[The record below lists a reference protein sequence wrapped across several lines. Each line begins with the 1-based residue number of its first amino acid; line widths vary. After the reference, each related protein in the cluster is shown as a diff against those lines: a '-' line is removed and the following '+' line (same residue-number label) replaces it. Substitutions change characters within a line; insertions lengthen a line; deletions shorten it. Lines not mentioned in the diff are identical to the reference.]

1 MTDLPTTTRRALL
14 RGGLLATVGATA
26 ASAAGAW
33 SGSAPAAGDAEGAK
47 PAAPSKSLHL
57 RYGPHPGMFSAH
69 AGDSIVDQIAFFADQ
84 GFTGFEDNG
93 MKGRSV
99 EEQKAIAAALEKHGV
114 MMGIFVATDIDWTNP
129 TLTTGEAS
137 HREKFVAQI
146 RESVEVAKRMNTKTC
161 TIVPGVEHRNLPHG
175 AQTANVVE
183 TLKRASEVCE
193 ASGLVMVLE
202 PLNWRDHPGLFVRY
216 SDHAYAIMKAV
227 GHPCCKIL
235 FDMYHQQATEG
246 NLIDNIGRYWDEI
259 GYFQI
264 GDNPG
269 RREPGTGEVNYR
281 NVFRFIHERGYQG
294 VLGME
299 HGKSKGGKEGEV
311 ALMEA
316 YRAAD
321 AW

>member
-1 MTDLPTTTRRALL
+1 M
-14 RGGLLATVGATA
+14 
-26 ASAAGAW
+26 AAGAHAATARV
-33 SGSAPAAGDAEGAK
+33 APTT
-47 PAAPSKSLHL
+47 PMHH
-57 RYGPHPGMFSAH
+57 RYGPHPGMFHEH
-69 AGDSIVDQIAFFADQ
+69 AGDQIEDQIAYFADQ

-99 EEQKAIAAALEKHGV
+99 EEQRAIAAALERRGV

-137 HREKFVAQI
+137 HREKFVAQMK
-146 RESVEVAKRMNTKTC
+146 ESVEVAKRMNTKTC
-161 TIVPGVEHRNLPHG
+161 TIVLGVEHRNIPHG
-175 AQTANVVE
+175 AQTAHVVE
-183 TLKRASEVCE
+183 TLKQASAVCE

-227 GHPCCKIL
+227 DHPCCKIL

-246 NLIDNIGRYWDEI
+246 NLIENIGRYWDEI

-269 RREPGTGEVNYR
+269 RREPGTGEINYR
-281 NVFRFIHERGYQG
+281 NVFRFIHERGYKG
-294 VLGME
+294 VMGME
-299 HGKSKGGKEGEV
+299 HGKSKGGKDGEL
-311 ALMEA
+311 ALIEA
-316 YRAAD
+316 YRTAD
-321 AW
+321 SW

>member
-1 MTDLPTTTRRALL
+1 MLSPDTETTRRDLL
-14 RGGLLATVGATA
+14 RGGLAMTAGAVAFGATSAHASPA
-26 ASAAGAW
+26 AS
-33 SGSAPAAGDAEGAK
+33 SASTRETGKAMR
-47 PAAPSKSLHL
+47 L
-57 RYGPHPGMFSAH
+57 RYGPHPGMFREH
-69 AGDSIVDQIAFFADQ
+69 AGDSIVDQIAYFADQ

-93 MKGRSV
+93 MKGRPV
-99 EEQKAIAAALEKHGV
+99 EEQKAIAAALEKRGV
-114 MMGIFVATDIDWTNP
+114 KMGIFVATDIDWSNP
-129 TLTTGEAS
+129 TLTTGDAS
-137 HREKFVAQI
+137 HREKFVAQM

-161 TIVPGVEHRNLPHG
+161 TIVPGVEHRNIPHG
-175 AQTANVVE
+175 AQTAHLVE
-183 TLKRASEVCE
+183 TLKQASAVCE
-193 ASGLVMVLE
+193 DYGLVMVLE

-216 SDHAYAIMKAV
+216 SDHAYTIMKAV

-246 NLIDNIGRYWDEI
+246 NLIENIQRYWDEI

-281 NVFRFIHERGYQG
+281 NVFRSIHERGYTG

-299 HGKSKGGKEGEV
+299 HGKSKGGKEGEI
-311 ALMEA
+311 ALIEA

>member
-1 MTDLPTTTRRALL
+1 MIDRTATRRDVLL
-14 RGGLLATVGATA
+14 GSLAATA
-26 ASAAGAW
+26 GAIAAGSSA
-33 SGSAPAAGDAEGAK
+33 GSAFAETAART
-47 PAAPSKSLHL
+47 APRPMHL
-57 RYGPHPGMFSAH
+57 RYGPHPGMFREH

-99 EEQKAIAAALEKHGV
+99 EEQNAIAKALDKHGV
-114 MMGIFVATDIDWTNP
+114 MMGIFVATDIDWSNP

-161 TIVPGVEHRNLPHG
+161 TIVPGVEHRNIPHG
-175 AQTANVVE
+175 AQTAHVVE
-183 TLKRASEVCE
+183 TLKQASAVCE

-269 RREPGTGEVNYR
+269 RNEPGTGEVNYR
-281 NVFRFIHERGYQG
+281 NVFRFIHERGFRG

-299 HGKSKGGKEGEV
+299 HGKSRGGKEGEL
-311 ALMEA
+311 ALIEA